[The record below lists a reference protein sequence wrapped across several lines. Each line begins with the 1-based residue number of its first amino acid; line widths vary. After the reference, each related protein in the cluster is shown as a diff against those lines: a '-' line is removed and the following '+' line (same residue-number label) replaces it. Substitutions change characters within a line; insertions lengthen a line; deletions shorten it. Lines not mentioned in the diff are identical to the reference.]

1 MEKSLI
7 QIIDIIQRFVDN
19 YPLINSF
26 KFGTQKQ
33 INSFIENN
41 DEAPFLYVVPIHIQM
56 KKNTQIYRLE
66 FGIYDGRSKDD
77 DNLIDV
83 WSDTAQILKDIR
95 QYLID
100 VFEIE
105 NVWTLRDEYTSMR
118 PIVNYTNDWVSG
130 WKMEMDIESLLLES
144 DCLVPMI
151 NNITPPMPP
160 DCGCSEDYYLK
171 CSDLDDCQTIIDII
185 QSISDIP
192 TFDCDVLSDCEVI
205 QDIQQT
211 IDGIGSNFGNTY
223 FVTSGGDD
231 TTGER
236 GNINKPFRTISAARN
251 RVVDDITN
259 GDAVGETLI
268 YVFPGT
274 YIDEEEMQYENG
286 NFYFTPGTTVIAKQR
301 TWSPRTETAL
311 FILGKTPKHNT
322 YYAENCNIYGQG
334 KFYLGKSLDND
345 WNGYILY
352 TEGSSNCYFECDLI
366 DVDQGVGIHVQ
377 GNSVVNARGNTFNVR
392 NGGYGATVREGSNTT
407 FDFQTMYAYDTTFT
421 VQTNF
426 TGKCIFNVNNIS
438 GRSNVIGIAEMTP
451 NSLVVINAPVIESV
465 SGYGVEVKQNNAG
478 DIYINGN
485 IFGQNGMYT
494 WFNRGPSTVTFNGNI
509 MVRNLPV
516 SLHHSSANWI
526 NSNEHKVYIN
536 GDIKSINGVANA
548 ILLRRGRLR
557 LNGSLYNK
565 KPDGT
570 GIAFNG
576 ISITDNGVLI
586 IDTFKIITDNLS
598 VRSTVA
604 RDIKVIHSLA
614 SNKALN
620 ANITNILGSN
630 IIIDNE
636 IE

>member
-1 MEKSLI
+1 MRNKTYNE
-7 QIIDIIQRFVDN
+7 IIAYLRSFSNEHLDVQRFAEEDEDQMSSITSMDEKFPMIFATPTGNEFDYEINGYTLRVYCYDRLTKDREN
-19 YPLINSF
+19 NTNIRSKTNQILNDLDVWLRKESSLPFEIDEISNVTPFSSELMTDVTGWYIDLTIDVPSYSVCDIPFNNLPLIPS
-26 KFGTQKQ
+26 
-33 INSFIENN
+33 
-41 DEAPFLYVVPIHIQM
+41 
-56 KKNTQIYRLE
+56 
-66 FGIYDGRSKDD
+66 YDCD
-77 DNLIDV
+77 DND
-83 WSDTAQILKDIR
+83 
-95 QYLID
+95 
-100 VFEIE
+100 
-105 NVWTLRDEYTSMR
+105 
-118 PIVNYTNDWVSG
+118 G
-130 WKMEMDIESLLLES
+130 
-144 DCLVPMI
+144 
-151 NNITPPMPP
+151 
-160 DCGCSEDYYLK
+160 DYYLK
-171 CSDLDDCQTIIDII
+171 CGDLEDCSIIK
-185 QSISDIP
+185 
-192 TFDCDVLSDCEVI
+192 
-205 QDIQQT
+205 DIQQT

-286 NFYFTPGTTVIAKQR
+286 NFYFTPGTSVIAKQR

-407 FDFQTMYAYDTTFT
+407 FDFQTMYAYNTTFT

-426 TGKCIFNVNNIS
+426 TGKCILNVNNIS
-438 GRSNVIGIAEMTP
+438 GRSNVIGINQMTP
-451 NSLVVINAPVIESV
+451 NSMVVINAPVIESV
-465 SGYGVEVKQNNAG
+465 SGYGVEVSQNNAG
-478 DIYINGN
+478 NIYINGN
-485 IFGQNGMYT
+485 IFGQNGMYS

-516 SLHHSSANWI
+516 SLHHTSANWT

-586 IDTFKIITDNLS
+586 IDTFKIVTDNLS
-598 VRSTVA
+598 VTSTVA
-604 RDIKVIHSLA
+604 RNIKVLHSLA

-620 ANITNILGSN
+620 ANITNILNTGSN

>member
-1 MEKSLI
+1 MRNKTYNEIIAYIRSFSNEHLDVKRFAEEDEDQMSSVTAMDEKFPMIFATPTGNEFDYEINGYTLRIYCYDRLMKDRSNSTNIRSKTNQILNDLDVWLRKESSLPFE
-7 QIIDIIQRFVDN
+7 IDEISNVTPFSSELMTDVTGWYIDLTIDVPSYSVCNIPFN
-19 YPLINSF
+19 TLPLIPS
-26 KFGTQKQ
+26 
-33 INSFIENN
+33 
-41 DEAPFLYVVPIHIQM
+41 
-56 KKNTQIYRLE
+56 
-66 FGIYDGRSKDD
+66 YDCD
-77 DNLIDV
+77 DND
-83 WSDTAQILKDIR
+83 
-95 QYLID
+95 
-100 VFEIE
+100 
-105 NVWTLRDEYTSMR
+105 
-118 PIVNYTNDWVSG
+118 G
-130 WKMEMDIESLLLES
+130 
-144 DCLVPMI
+144 
-151 NNITPPMPP
+151 
-160 DCGCSEDYYLK
+160 DYYLK
-171 CSDLDDCQTIIDII
+171 CRDLIDCPTIIDIK
-185 QSISDIP
+185 
-192 TFDCDVLSDCEVI
+192 
-205 QDIQQT
+205 QDITNVLET

-231 TTGER
+231 ITGER

-286 NFYFTPGTTVIAKQR
+286 NFYFTPGTSVIAKQR

-426 TGKCIFNVNNIS
+426 TGKCILNVNNIS
-438 GRSNVIGIAEMTP
+438 GRSNVIGISNMTP
-451 NSLVVINAPVIESV
+451 NSMVVINAPVIESV
-465 SGYGVEVKQNNAG
+465 SGYGVDVKQNNAG

-485 IFGQNGMYT
+485 IFGQNGIYT

-516 SLHHSSANWI
+516 SLHHNSVNYI

-586 IDTFKIITDNLS
+586 IDTFKIVTDNLS
-598 VRSTVA
+598 VTSTVA

-620 ANITNILGSN
+620 ANITNILNTGSN